1 LNLNQLRFV
10 RETVRQDF
18 NLSAA
23 AQVLFTSQP
32 GVSKAIIELEEEL
45 GIQIFVRHGKRIKSL
60 TEPGRAVLPI
70 IERLLLEAENLK
82 RVGSEFGAG
91 DAGTLVIATT
101 HTQARY
107 SLPEVVK
114 QFRTLYPHVR
124 LSLLQGTPLQLAEM
138 VRRGEADIA
147 IATESI
153 GDAEGLISVPC
164 FQWQHALV
172 LPADHPLLQLL
183 GDDLE
188 SRSARLTID
197 ALARYPIV
205 TYHREFAGRS
215 RIDVAFQQRG
225 LSPDIVLEAIDADV
239 IKTYVRAGLGVGIV
253 AGIAIDADQADDLV
267 SVGAGHLFGNNVT
280 HLAVRRG
287 SLLRG
292 YVYRF
297 ITLFAPTLDRDL
309 VERLFTAGASDSS
322 YQL

>member
-1 LNLNQLRFV
+1 MNLNQLRFV
-10 RETVRQDF
+10 RETVRQEF

-32 GVSKAIIELEEEL
+32 GVSKAIIELEQEL

-82 RVGSEFGAG
+82 RVGSEFGRG

-114 QFRTLYPHVR
+114 QFLKLYPNVR

-138 VRRGEADIA
+138 VRRGEADMA

-153 GDAEGLISVPC
+153 GEAEGLISVPC
-164 FQWQHALV
+164 FQWHHAV
-172 LPADHPLLQLL
+172 VMPTGHPMLELL
-183 GDDLE
+183 GAKPE

-197 ALARYPIV
+197 LLARYPLV

-215 RIDVAFQQRG
+215 RIDAAFLQRD
-225 LSPDIVLEAIDADV
+225 LTPDIVLEAIDADV

-253 AGIAIDADQADDLV
+253 AGIAIDADQADDLT

-297 ITLFAPTLDRDL
+297 ITLFAPNLDRDL
-309 VERLFTAGASDSS
+309 VERLFTAGATDSS

>member
-23 AQVLFTSQP
+23 AQLLFTSQP
-32 GVSKAIIELEEEL
+32 GVSKAIIELEDEL
-45 GIQIFVRHGKRIKSL
+45 GVQIFVRHGKRIKSL
-60 TEPGRAVLPI
+60 TEPGRAILPI

-82 RVGSEFGAG
+82 RVGAEFQAG

-107 SLPEVVK
+107 SLPTVVK
-114 QFRTLYPHVR
+114 QFLALYPNVR
-124 LSLLQGTPLQLAEM
+124 LSLLQGTPLQLAEL

-153 GDAEGLISVPC
+153 GEAEGLISVPC

-172 LPADHPLLQLL
+172 VPKDHGLLSLL
-183 GDDLE
+183 GDDPSL
-188 SRSARLTID
+188 RAVRLTIEQ
-197 ALARYPIV
+197 LARYPIV

-215 RIDVAFQQRG
+215 RIDAAFQQRD
-225 LSPDIVLEAIDADV
+225 LIPDIVLEAIDADV
-239 IKTYVRAGLGVGIV
+239 IKTYVRAGLGIGIV
-253 AGIAIDADQADDLV
+253 AGIALDADGHDLV
-267 SVGAGHLFGNNVT
+267 SIDAGHLFGTNVT

-287 SLLRG
+287 SLLRS

-297 ITLFAPTLDRDL
+297 ITLFAPTLDGDL
-309 VERLFTAGASDSS
+309 VERLFTSSSLDSQS